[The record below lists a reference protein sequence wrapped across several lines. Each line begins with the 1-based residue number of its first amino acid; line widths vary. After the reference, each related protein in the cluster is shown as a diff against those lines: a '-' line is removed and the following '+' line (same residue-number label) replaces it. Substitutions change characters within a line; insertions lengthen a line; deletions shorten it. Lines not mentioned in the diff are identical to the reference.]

1 MKFEHEE
8 LFLLE
13 EVIDYHSDIILNDED
28 DHGVI
33 QVKRLHELLKL
44 MREKKNGQKIS
55 MGSRAR

>member
-33 QVKRLHELLKL
+33 QVKNLYKLLKL
-44 MREKKNGQKIS
+44 MREKKNG
-55 MGSRAR
+55 

>member
-13 EVIDYHSDIILNDED
+13 EVIDYHSDIILNDEH

-33 QVKRLHELLKL
+33 QVKRLYQLLKL
-44 MREKKNGQKIS
+44 MREKKNG
-55 MGSRAR
+55 

>member
-13 EVIDYHSDIILNDED
+13 EVIDYHSDIVLNDED
-28 DHGVI
+28 DHGLL

-44 MREKKNGQKIS
+44 MKEKKNG
-55 MGSRAR
+55 